1 VSAILV
7 DFLAGAV
14 TLGFFVAAGFF
25 LRFWRRTRDRLFLA
39 FAAAFMLLALNQ
51 VFAAFLGASDERTPY
66 TYVLRV
72 LGFVLILYAIVDKNL
87 SSSGKPRP
95 SQSAP
100 KGIAHE

>member
-7 DFLAGAV
+7 EFLAGAI
-14 TLGFFVAAGFF
+14 TLGFLVAGGFF
-25 LRFWRRTRDRLFLA
+25 LRFWRRTHDRLFLA
-39 FAAAFMLLALNQ
+39 FAAAFALLAMNQ
-51 VFAAFLGASDERTPY
+51 VLAAFLGASDERTPY

-87 SSSGKPRP
+87 SSGRKPRQ
-95 SQSAP
+95 SQSAL

>member
-1 VSAILV
+1 MVV

-25 LRFWRRTRDRLFLA
+25 LRFWRRTHDRLFLA
-39 FAAAFMLLALNQ
+39 FAAAFALLALNQ
-51 VFAAFLGASDERTPY
+51 ALAAFLGASDERTPY

-72 LGFVLILYAIVDKNL
+72 LGFVLILLAIVDKNL
-87 SSSGKPRP
+87 SSSRKPRP
-95 SQSAP
+95 AQSAP

>member
-1 VSAILV
+1 MSTILV

-39 FAAAFMLLALNQ
+39 FAAAFALLAANQ
-51 VFAAFLGASDERTPY
+51 ALAAFFGAGDELTPY

-72 LGFVLILYAIVDKNL
+72 LGFVLILYAIVDKNV
-87 SSSGKPRP
+87 SNGRKPRH
-95 SQSAP
+95 SQAR
-100 KGIAHE
+100 

>member
-1 VSAILV
+1 MSAILV

-39 FAAAFMLLALNQ
+39 FAAAFVLLAANQ
-51 VFAAFLGASDERTPY
+51 ALAAVLGAGDELTPY
-66 TYVLRV
+66 TYLLRV

-87 SSSGKPRP
+87 SSGRGSRQ
-95 SQSAP
+95 QSAQR
-100 KGIAHE
+100 GIAHE

>member
-39 FAAAFMLLALNQ
+39 FAAAFVLLAVNQ
-51 VFAAFLGASDERTPY
+51 ALAAFLGAGDELTPY

-72 LGFVLILYAIVDKNL
+72 LGFMLILYAVIDKNVT
-87 SSSGKPRP
+87 SSRRPR
-95 SQSAP
+95 S
-100 KGIAHE
+100 